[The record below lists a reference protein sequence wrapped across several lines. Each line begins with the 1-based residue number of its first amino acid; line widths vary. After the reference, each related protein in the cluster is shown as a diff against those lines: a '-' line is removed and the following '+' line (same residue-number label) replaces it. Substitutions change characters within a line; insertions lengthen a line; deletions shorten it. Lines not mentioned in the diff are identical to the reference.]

1 MSYFVTVTFDLN
13 YARTSPYGTNVYQ
26 KITDALDEID
36 YSKIVVTKKKK
47 RSIGLPANTY
57 VAEFEQDDASRAKEI
72 VKFVEVELREI
83 FRRFEVQGNFF
94 VSAGTRWA
102 WKAGRF

>member
-13 YARTSPYGTNVYQ
+13 YARTSLHGTNVYR

-47 RSIGLPANTY
+47 RSIDLPANTY
-57 VAEFEQDDASRAKEI
+57 VAEFEEDDTSRAKEI

-83 FRRFEVQGNFF
+83 FRRFEVRGNFF

-102 WKAGRF
+102 WNTGRF